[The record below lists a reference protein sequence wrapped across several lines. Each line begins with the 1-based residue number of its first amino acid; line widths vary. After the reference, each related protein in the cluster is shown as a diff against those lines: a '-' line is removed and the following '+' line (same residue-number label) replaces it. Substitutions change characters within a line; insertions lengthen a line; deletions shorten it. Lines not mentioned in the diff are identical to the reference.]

1 MRKAYVRDRRALGD
15 TQLPET
21 GQRHRDVFDNTL
33 RPPTEQTSQLLL
45 TLCEVCVLYSFR
57 SRTADLRE
65 PGIQPTM
72 HSGECSVFVD
82 MRDFHLIADVMT
94 VTDIEL
100 HQVPTASSSVQY
112 SIADSFAASEC

>member
-1 MRKAYVRDRRALGD
+1 
-15 TQLPET
+15 
-21 GQRHRDVFDNTL
+21 
-33 RPPTEQTSQLLL
+33 
-45 TLCEVCVLYSFR
+45 
-57 SRTADLRE
+57 
-65 PGIQPTM
+65 M